1 MDTNGRETQKET
13 TVGGGGLGA
22 AATEEVFL
30 AALQEN
36 RKRQAPCC
44 GAFLLKD
51 EPGSDTSATEIEKS
65 VRDIHEVGILDQI
78 TSIQG
83 DKVILIG
90 HRPLRI
96 TKMVSEDP
104 LMVKVDHL
112 KDNLYDKD
120 HDVIKATSFE
130 VISTLT
136 DVLKTSSLWRDHVQ
150 TYTQHIGDFSFP
162 SLADFGAAISGGNK
176 VQCQA
181 VLQELNESIA
191 KAIEEKISGE
201 QHRYLL
207 NDRLKAI
214 KKPCWMAVYMVFIV
228 MGSYSEYQPSG

>member
-30 AALQEN
+30 
-36 RKRQAPCC
+36 
-44 GAFLLKD
+44 
-51 EPGSDTSATEIEKS
+51 
-65 VRDIHEVGILDQI
+65 
-78 TSIQG
+78 
-83 DKVILIG
+83 
-90 HRPLRI
+90 
-96 TKMVSEDP
+96 VSEDP

-150 TYTQHIGDFSFP
+150 TYSQHIGDFSFP
-162 SLADFGAAISGGNK
+162 SLADFGTAISGGNK

-181 VLQELNESIA
+181 VL
-191 KAIEEKISGE
+191 EEPNV
-201 QHRYLL
+201 R
-207 NDRLKAI
+207 
-214 KKPCWMAVYMVFIV
+214 V
-228 MGSYSEYQPSG
+228 